1 MTHLHISTAKEDP
14 QQNQRSFCGDATRMG
29 AGLVQLPPMV
39 ASLGGG
45 GKKTRPCVS
54 AGSMLSITPQAF
66 WHHSH
71 RLLWFVVMCRVYQH
85 QHGGEDKEPR
95 SSVRALDWGDGQTKL
110 QSIGTLGR
118 EEMLR
123 VAFFFRASMSMCA
136 GVVCL

>member
-1 MTHLHISTAKEDP
+1 VVMQLGWEPAWYSFLPWLHLWV
-14 QQNQRSFCGDATRMG
+14 G
-29 AGLVQLPPMV
+29 VV
-39 ASLGGG
+39 
-45 GKKTRPCVS
+45 KKTRPCVS

-123 VAFFFRASMSMCA
+123 VAFFFGASMSMCA